1 MWRQFLLT
9 ATEGG
14 MEKEGILDLLMS
26 KKGEESG
33 LTPTSSVEVTPPVP
47 NCCSGVQHQS
57 LRILMEDNI
66 RMRQAMNTMLLTLT
80 RWIRQNKKQTQQ
92 ARLLMQMLK
101 ESNEE
106 SEKERSILRQNLED
120 MAMQMKAVEADL
132 AVERQNRLLANRE
145 KEVAKQMIFK
155 LQEENWGLRKARSRT
170 LVSRDGSSH
179 SPNGFP
185 SPLSSSRFDCPR

>member
-33 LTPTSSVEVTPPVP
+33 LTPTSSVEVTPPVS

-66 RMRQAMNTMLLTLT
+66 RMRQAMNTVGK
-80 RWIRQNKKQTQQ
+80 I
-92 ARLLMQMLK
+92 
-101 ESNEE
+101 S
-106 SEKERSILRQNLED
+106 
-120 MAMQMKAVEADL
+120 
-132 AVERQNRLLANRE
+132 
-145 KEVAKQMIFK
+145 
-155 LQEENWGLRKARSRT
+155 
-170 LVSRDGSSH
+170 
-179 SPNGFP
+179 
-185 SPLSSSRFDCPR
+185 